1 MKRRKEKVGGMALF
15 NGLMLRNKKRESI
28 GRVDDNGNISVE
40 INDIKS
46 EIPEDV
52 FTIYD
57 VPIIRGII
65 SMINMITS
73 SAPHVVKSSQA
84 VLKKAT
90 KEDIEI
96 NKTELVSA
104 YIISI
109 TLIIFSLAAIPNF
122 ISTFLYAGIRNIAQ
136 VIMQSVAFIIYLFL
150 VAKVDDL
157 KTLFEYHGAEHKVA
171 NAYEKLDR
179 KDITV
184 ENVKKESRFHI
195 RCGGNFV
202 VYLFILVIV
211 VTLIIPSNNLVFKT
225 IIEVILFPFLAGLSY
240 ELVMYTNYLPKFLRF
255 LAYPAMSIQL
265 ITTKEPS
272 EDKIELAIYTLFGC
286 VDGEKEVNIDKC
298 ITSYLSKNRKI
309 NKVFDKKDA
318 LKIIANIKN
327 LEFEKIY
334 LDYTNINLSYN
345 ERIKLN
351 KLLDKLYK
359 EHMPLAYVI
368 GCVNFYN
375 EKYHV
380 DKNVLIPR
388 PDSEI
393 LVDTAI
399 KYINEEKLNTMLDMC
414 TGSGCLGISITN
426 NSNLKH
432 SLLVDISSDALNIA
446 NKNIAL
452 NNMNLKCVTLRSDL
466 FKNLTANEIKY
477 DIEKEDLKLAK
488 AAKQRLIL
496 LKKIEKEKMMIE
508 AKIIYSNQIELV
520 EDKMKE
526 ELDTYIMNSE
536 TEFENILQRFKEQEN
551 EIEKMN
557 KEELDEYKINFEQ
570 SYSQLKPKPNKEC
583 LNWMRI
589 KKYAI
594 KLSAK
599 AIAPYIN

>member
-1 MKRRKEKVGGMALF
+1 MKKRKEKVGGMALF

-28 GRVDDNGNISVE
+28 GRIDDYGNITVE
-40 INDIKS
+40 INDITSSVS
-46 EIPEDV
+46 EDT

-57 VPIIRGII
+57 VPIVRGII
-65 SMINMITS
+65 SMVNMITS
-73 SAPHVVKSSQA
+73 SAPHVVKSSKD

-109 TLIIFSLAAIPNF
+109 TLILFSLAAIPNF
-122 ISTFLYAGIRNIAQ
+122 ISTFLNDNIRNIAQ

-150 VAKVDDL
+150 VAKIDDL

-171 NAYEKLDR
+171 NAYEKLNR

-202 VYLFILVIV
+202 VYLFMLIIA
-211 VTLIIPSNNLVFKT
+211 VTVIIPSNNLIFKT
-225 IIEVILFPFLAGLSY
+225 IIQVILFPFLAGFSY

-272 EDKIELAIYTLFGC
+272 DDKIELAIYTLFGC
-286 VDGEKEVNIDKC
+286 VDGEKEVSVDKC

-309 NKVFDKKDA
+309 NKEFDKKDA
-318 LKIIANIKN
+318 IKIIAHIKN
-327 LEFEKIY
+327 LDFEKIY
-334 LDYTNINLSYN
+334 LDNTNINLSYN

-351 KLLDKLYK
+351 KSLNKVYK
-359 EHMPLAYVI
+359 EHVPIAYVI
-368 GCVNFYN
+368 GSVNFYN
-375 EKYHV
+375 EKYYV

-388 PDSEI
+388 SDSEI

-414 TGSGCLGISITN
+414 TGSGCLGISITK

-432 SLLVDISSDALNIA
+432 ALLVDISTDALNIA
-446 NKNIAL
+446 NKNISL
-452 NNMNLKCVTLRSDL
+452 NNTNLKCVTLKSDL
-466 FKNLTANEIKY
+466 FQSLPSNEVKY
-477 DIEKEDLKLAK
+477 DI
-488 AAKQRLIL
+488 IV
-496 LKKIEKEKMMIE
+496 
-508 AKIIYSNQIELV
+508 SN
-520 EDKMKE
+520 
-526 ELDTYIMNSE
+526 
-536 TEFENILQRFKEQEN
+536 
-551 EIEKMN
+551 
-557 KEELDEYKINFEQ
+557 
-570 SYSQLKPKPNKEC
+570 P
-583 LNWMRI
+583 
-589 KKYAI
+589 
-594 KLSAK
+594 
-599 AIAPYIN
+599 PYIKTSDINNLDDSVKNHEPILALDGGEDGMIFYDKILKDAYKYLNDNGLIIFEIGFDELADFKSLISKYKSYNIIECIKDYGGNDRVVVCRFQNK

>member
-225 IIEVILFPFLAGLSY
+225 IIEVILFPFLAGL
-240 ELVMYTNYLPKFLRF
+240 F
-255 LAYPAMSIQL
+255 
-265 ITTKEPS
+265 
-272 EDKIELAIYTLFGC
+272 AIYTLFGC

-466 FKNLTANEIKY
+466 FKNLPANEIKY
-477 DIEKEDLKLAK
+477 DI
-488 AAKQRLIL
+488 
-496 LKKIEKEKMMIE
+496 
-508 AKIIYSNQIELV
+508 IISN
-520 EDKMKE
+520 
-526 ELDTYIMNSE
+526 
-536 TEFENILQRFKEQEN
+536 
-551 EIEKMN
+551 
-557 KEELDEYKINFEQ
+557 
-570 SYSQLKPKPNKEC
+570 P
-583 LNWMRI
+583 
-589 KKYAI
+589 
-594 KLSAK
+594 
-599 AIAPYIN
+599 PYIKTSDINSLDDSVKNQEPILALDGGEDGMIFYDKILKDAYKYLNDNGLLIFEIGFDELIKFKTLISKYNKYNLIECVKDYGGNDRVVVCRFQNK

>member
-240 ELVMYTNYLPKFLRF
+240 EFVMYTNYLPKFLRF

-351 KLLDKLYK
+351 KSLDKLYK

-466 FKNLTANEIKY
+466 FKNLPANEIKY
-477 DIEKEDLKLAK
+477 DI
-488 AAKQRLIL
+488 
-496 LKKIEKEKMMIE
+496 
-508 AKIIYSNQIELV
+508 IISN
-520 EDKMKE
+520 
-526 ELDTYIMNSE
+526 
-536 TEFENILQRFKEQEN
+536 
-551 EIEKMN
+551 
-557 KEELDEYKINFEQ
+557 
-570 SYSQLKPKPNKEC
+570 P
-583 LNWMRI
+583 
-589 KKYAI
+589 
-594 KLSAK
+594 
-599 AIAPYIN
+599 PYIKTSDINSLDDSVKNQEPILALDGGEDGMIFYDKILKDAYKYLNDNGLLIFEIGFDELIKFKTLISKYNKYNLIECVKDYGGNDRVVVCRFQNK